1 MFAGNTLH
9 YMAGVERQVM
19 SEKNKTGARAK
30 MITYGLAVTVTYK
43 LQVLKSFMTYRRA
56 ARCKSLSAQTPFPS
70 ALWNNKKKMSFFFF
84 FSFAAATKDFR
95 KNNLWVSSDGG
106 F

>member
-1 MFAGNTLH
+1 
-9 YMAGVERQVM
+9 MAGVERQVM

-84 FSFAAATKDFR
+84 FFFCSRHQRFQEK
-95 KNNLWVSSDGG
+95 
-106 F
+106 